1 MNYQRRKDSFPIGLL
16 AGTAVP
22 VSVYGVLL
30 LIYDLLDSSG
40 MISDVGFAED
50 FRTRTLMLFSICA
63 NLVLLSYFRKRNM
76 DNAMRGVVF
85 PTLVFVILWFIFYGR
100 HILHL

>member
-1 MNYQRRKDSFPIGLL
+1 MNYKRRKDSFLIGLL

-22 VSVYGVLL
+22 ITAYGILL
-30 LIYDLLDSSG
+30 FLYDLLDSSDI
-40 MISDVGFAED
+40 ISDVGFAED

-63 NLVLLSYFRKRNM
+63 NLALLSYFRKRNM
-76 DNAMRGVVF
+76 DHSMRGVVF
-85 PTLVFVILWFIFYGR
+85 PTLLFVILWFIFYGR